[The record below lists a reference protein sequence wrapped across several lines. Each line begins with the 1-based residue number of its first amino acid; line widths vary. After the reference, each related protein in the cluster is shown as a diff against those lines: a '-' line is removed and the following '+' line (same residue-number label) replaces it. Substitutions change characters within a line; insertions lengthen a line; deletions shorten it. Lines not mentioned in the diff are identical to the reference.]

1 MVNWHEL
8 NEYTNRWLM
17 DNFPPID
24 DIDYYNYKEEP
35 FDTSFYVDYGDDYGE
50 FVPYNHDEEYN
61 FDDEPYFYNESSSD
75 SEGDIE
81 YFD

>member
-1 MVNWHEL
+1 LKKDLRLNIEYYLTYLITIMVNWHEL

-35 FDTSFYVDYGDDYGE
+35 FD
-50 FVPYNHDEEYN
+50 
-61 FDDEPYFYNESSSD
+61 
-75 SEGDIE
+75 
-81 YFD
+81 